1 MWQLVKEHPRSFVYA
16 LLAHLLLIIM
26 LVINLDWATK
36 PTPAGAPSAPVQA
49 VVIDESK
56 VNAEVER
63 LKTEDQRKVQQ
74 EQAAAERLRELEA
87 KTQQA
92 EAARVK
98 EQKKL
103 ETLKQKQVVEEKRLK
118 EQESQ
123 RKLEQQKLATE
134 QKKLEQKKLE
144 QKKLEQ
150 KKLEQKQAEQ
160 KQQAAEAEKKK
171 QAEEKRLA
179 EAEAKRK
186 IEAEAKA
193 KADAEAKA
201 KTKADAEAKAKADA
215 EAKAKAAAEAQRK
228 AAEQALQAQ
237 IAAEDAARDQS
248 IISQYVGIIGDR
260 VRRNWIQP
268 PSSRV
273 GLSCVVKVQLM
284 PGGDVISAQVVQSS
298 GDAAFDRSVEAAVY
312 RAAPLPLPPDP
323 GLFESFRTLT
333 FNFSP
338 K

>member
-123 RKLEQQKLATE
+123 RKLEQQKLAT
-134 QKKLEQKKLE
+134 EQKKLE

>member
-144 QKKLEQ
+144 QK
-150 KKLEQKQAEQ
+150 QAEQ

-186 IEAEAKA
+186 IEAKA
-193 KADAEAKA
+193 
-201 KTKADAEAKAKADA
+201 KADAEAKAKADA

-273 GLSCVVKVQLM
+273 GLSCVVQVQLM
-284 PGGDVISAQVVQSS
+284 PGGDVVSAQVVQSS

>member
-103 ETLKQKQVVEEKRLK
+103 ETLKQKQVIEEKRLK

-186 IEAEAKA
+186 IE
-193 KADAEAKA
+193 A